1 MVLLSIL
8 TPSMLAQQML
18 HDLLGPSKSA
28 KCVRTRVRSP
38 DVDDTETDD
47 RAEEVQEYALD
58 VVALHDIAWDLDP
71 FTLSDSFRISAVLRM
86 FEALGLLARFSI
98 PIQKLRALVVQFR
111 DSYHS
116 DSLLALLVQKYKY

>member
-1 MVLLSIL
+1 MLLLSIL

-28 KCVRTRVRSP
+28 KCVSSRLRSP
-38 DVDDTETDD
+38 DVDDTETGD
-47 RAEEVQEYALD
+47 RAEEVQKYALD
-58 VVALHDIAWDLDP
+58 VVASHDIAWDLDP

-86 FEALGLLARFSI
+86 FEELALIARFSI